1 MKDYLQ
7 LFWAFIKVGALTFG
21 GGYAMLPILQ
31 RDIVEKHGWVND
43 EEVMDYYAMAQ
54 CLPGIIMVNTSV
66 FIGRHRKGT
75 AGGIVAG
82 LASALPSLVIITV
95 IAMFLTAF
103 AEYPIVQNAFAGI
116 RACVVVLIVNAV
128 LNAKYNAAEE
138 SGADCFFHVDIDEL
152 LGIDAVS
159 LCTVFANTLDN
170 AIEAC
175 RKIPEPEKRRISLKA
190 RYAENGYFSYEI
202 VNSKRNEIRKK
213 KDAFLTDK
221 EDARSHGLGI
231 ASVQDVVRRYE
242 GTLDISYTED
252 EFRVVIL
259 VRAK

>member
-82 LASALPSLVIITV
+82 LASALPSLFIITV

-103 AEYPIVQNAFAGI
+103 A
-116 RACVVVLIVNAV
+116 
-128 LNAKYNAAEE
+128 
-138 SGADCFFHVDIDEL
+138 
-152 LGIDAVS
+152 
-159 LCTVFANTLDN
+159 
-170 AIEAC
+170 
-175 RKIPEPEKRRISLKA
+175 
-190 RYAENGYFSYEI
+190 
-202 VNSKRNEIRKK
+202 
-213 KDAFLTDK
+213 
-221 EDARSHGLGI
+221 
-231 ASVQDVVRRYE
+231 
-242 GTLDISYTED
+242 
-252 EFRVVIL
+252 
-259 VRAK
+259 

>member
-54 CLPGIIMVNTSV
+54 CLPGIIMINTSA

-128 LNAKYNAAEE
+128 LKLWKSAM
-138 SGADCFFHVDIDEL
+138 VDWKSIVIIFL
-152 LGIDAVS
+152 P
-159 LCTVFANTLDN
+159 VFALSAFTEASPILLVVAA
-170 AIEAC
+170 AIA
-175 RKIPEPEKRRISLKA
+175 
-190 RYAENGYFSYEI
+190 GI
-202 VNSKRNEIRKK
+202 VITV
-213 KDAFLTDK
+213 LTD
-221 EDARSHGLGI
+221 SHKKGGE
-231 ASVQDVVRRYE
+231 A
-242 GTLDISYTED
+242 
-252 EFRVVIL
+252 
-259 VRAK
+259 A